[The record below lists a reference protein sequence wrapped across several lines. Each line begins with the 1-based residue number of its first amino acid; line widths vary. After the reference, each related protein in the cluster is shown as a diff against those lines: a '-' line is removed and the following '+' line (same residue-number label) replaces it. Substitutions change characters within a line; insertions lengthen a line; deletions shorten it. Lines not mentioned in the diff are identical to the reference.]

1 MFQFTGFPSLCY
13 GLAYGYMRYAHVGFP
28 IQKSPDHGIFAPP
41 RSLSQLITSFIGSQC
56 QGIRP
61 ALFFAWPFRYYSVN
75 IWRLVGLLFLYFV
88 AFATP
93 RFVSISTFNVFLDV
107 LYMQFSRYIQM
118 WAVSKIRSA
127 VQACLRKRLCIFVTI
142 GMSCHD
148 WQNEVLEVQGSHTAS
163 LFSLTDMFYQ
173 PFKHKI
179 SFMLKSLVKPVI
191 ITAFPRC
198 IRLHP
203 LVLFYFHRLFCPS
216 AFFRAP
222 AATCFPMPS
231 PA

>member
-1 MFQFTGFPSLCY
+1 MFQFTGFPSIRY
-13 GLAYGYMRYAHVGFP
+13 GLAYGYMRASHVGFP

-41 RSLSQLITSFIGSQC
+41 RSFSQLITSFIGSQC

-118 WAVSKIRSA
+118 WAVQKSEALCKLACESGYAFLQLLACHAMTDRTKFWKFKAHIAHTGSFLLPFPDWYVLSA
-127 VQACLRKRLCIFVTI
+127 I
-142 GMSCHD
+142 
-148 WQNEVLEVQGSHTAS
+148 
-163 LFSLTDMFYQ
+163 
-173 PFKHKI
+173 
-179 SFMLKSLVKPVI
+179 
-191 ITAFPRC
+191 
-198 IRLHP
+198 
-203 LVLFYFHRLFCPS
+203 
-216 AFFRAP
+216 
-222 AATCFPMPS
+222 
-231 PA
+231 